1 MNQSVPKSGK
11 VKMLLQVGTGFTAL
25 DALATQIFTV
35 HHAHRMAMYEPVDS
49 PDETTLFPYHDRTP
63 PTTADVLRARQI
75 VEEQLPQT
83 PLVRSEAL
91 SAEFD
96 ADVYLKRED
105 TLPTGAFKVRGGVT
119 LLSQLDSE
127 FHDPGVIAA
136 STGNHGQSIAYA
148 GRVFDV
154 PVTIVVPEDANP
166 SKVTAIERFGAS
178 VVFHGKTFDDARE
191 QAETMAVEQGY
202 RYVHSANEPTLVA
215 GVGTA
220 GLEIVEDRPE
230 IDYLFCP
237 VGGGSSAA
245 GYCLTAGS
253 LSDTTVVGV
262 QSEAAPAMYH
272 AWNEGHLQ
280 PAEQIDTFAE
290 GIATRVPFYLTTS
303 VLRDRLDE
311 FLLVSESAI
320 ERGIRDLFVEE
331 TIVAEGASAASLAGM
346 RQLQEELRR
355 KTVMMPI
362 SGRNLTSERFRE
374 IFGMAS
380 SDQ

>member
-1 MNQSVPKSGK
+1 
-11 VKMLLQVGTGFTAL
+11 
-25 DALATQIFTV
+25 
-35 HHAHRMAMYEPVDS
+35 MYEPVDS

-63 PTTADVLRARQI
+63 PTTADVIRARRA
-75 VEEQLPQT
+75 VEEYLPRT

-105 TLPTGAFKVRGGVT
+105 TLPTGAFKVRGGVR
-119 LLSQLDSE
+119 LVSQLASE
-127 FHDPGVIAA
+127 FQDPGVITA

-166 SKVTAIERFGAS
+166 SKATAIERFGAS
-178 VVFHGKTFDDARE
+178 VVFHGEAFDDARE
-191 QAETMAVEQGY
+191 RAETMAAEQGY
-202 RYVHSANEPTLVA
+202 RYVHSGNEPLLVA

-220 GLEIVEDRPE
+220 GLELVEECPE

-245 GYCLTAGS
+245 GYCLTVGE
-253 LSDTTVVGV
+253 LSEATVVGV

-272 AWNEGHLQ
+272 AWSEGHLE
-280 PAEQIDTFAE
+280 PAKRMDTFAE

-303 VLRDRLDE
+303 VLRDRLEE
-311 FLLVSESAI
+311 FRLVSESAI
-320 ERGIRDLFVEE
+320 ERGVKDLFTEE
-331 TIVAEGASAASLAGM
+331 TIVAEGASATSLAGM
-346 RQLQEELRR
+346 RQRREELRG
-355 KTVMMPI
+355 KTVALPI
-362 SGRNLTSERFRE
+362 SGRNLSPERFQRIIGTE
-374 IFGMAS
+374 P
-380 SDQ
+380 

>member
-1 MNQSVPKSGK
+1 
-11 VKMLLQVGTGFTAL
+11 
-25 DALATQIFTV
+25 
-35 HHAHRMAMYEPVDS
+35 MYEPVDS

-63 PTTADVLRARQI
+63 PTTADVIRARRA
-75 VEEQLPQT
+75 VEEHLPRT

-105 TLPTGAFKVRGGVT
+105 TLPTGAFKVRGGVR
-119 LLSQLDSE
+119 LVSQLASE
-127 FHDPGVIAA
+127 FQDPGVITA

-166 SKVTAIERFGAS
+166 SKATAIERFGAS
-178 VVFHGKTFDDARE
+178 VVFHGEAFDDARE
-191 QAETMAVEQGY
+191 RAETMAAEQGY
-202 RYVHSANEPTLVA
+202 RYVHSGNEPLLVA

-220 GLEIVEDRPE
+220 GLELVEECPE

-245 GYCLTAGS
+245 GYCLTVGE
-253 LSDTTVVGV
+253 LSEATVVGV

-272 AWNEGHLQ
+272 AWSEGHLE
-280 PAEQIDTFAE
+280 PAERMDTFAE

-303 VLRDRLDE
+303 VLRDRLEE
-311 FLLVSESAI
+311 FRLVSESAI
-320 ERGIRDLFVEE
+320 ERGVKDLFTEE
-331 TIVAEGASAASLAGM
+331 TIVAEGASATSLAGM
-346 RQLQEELRR
+346 RQSREELRG
-355 KTVMMPI
+355 KTVALPI
-362 SGRNLTSERFRE
+362 SGRNLSPERFRR
-374 IFGMAS
+374 IIGT
-380 SDQ
+380 DR